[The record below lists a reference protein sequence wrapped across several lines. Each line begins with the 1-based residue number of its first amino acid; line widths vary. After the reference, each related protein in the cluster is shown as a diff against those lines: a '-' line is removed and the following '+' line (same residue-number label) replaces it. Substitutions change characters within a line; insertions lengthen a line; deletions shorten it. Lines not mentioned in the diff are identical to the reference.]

1 MGSALM
7 GPLQSSCL
15 STEGV
20 VDRSRP
26 EEQRVQGAKEELDDA
41 LEDAQQEPADGVGD
55 PQTPTREIWCF

>member
-1 MGSALM
+1 M
-7 GPLQSSCL
+7 

-41 LEDAQQEPADGVGD
+41 LEDAQQEPADGVGN
-55 PQTPTREIWCF
+55 P